1 MLKDLILFNEVQKKK
16 KKERKLLLKMEVLD
30 ILPGNDTDLGT
41 LWDLSD
47 SQVLGEKKDQL
58 ESSL

>member
-1 MLKDLILFNEVQKKK
+1 
-16 KKERKLLLKMEVLD
+16 MEVLD

>member
-58 ESSL
+58 ESS